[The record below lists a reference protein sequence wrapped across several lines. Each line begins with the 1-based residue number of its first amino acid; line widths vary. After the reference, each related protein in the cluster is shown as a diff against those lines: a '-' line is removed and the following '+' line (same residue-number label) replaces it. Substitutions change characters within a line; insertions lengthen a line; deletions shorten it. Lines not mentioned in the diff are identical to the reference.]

1 MEEEN
6 SMENNY
12 GSVNPSE
19 LATLSLLSGGGYGG
33 YGIGVGGRGGYG
45 GGSLYT
51 GNNVLAAE
59 AHADGTARGALGK
72 HTLDMISNQ
81 GDRFEDAA
89 RAKEFSDMRMAISN
103 TRETL
108 SREISDNRVEAIR
121 IAGDNRV
128 ELTKSLSD
136 IAKENAKCCCETQ
149 KLVIA
154 ENSKTRELIKDNA
167 LRSAERELDACR
179 SKNNSN
185 EIVGALGAAIANQT
199 AALTGIITNACNCDD
214 HHRGR
219 RGVNVD

>member
-1 MEEEN
+1 MEDKN
-6 SMENNY
+6 NMEN

-19 LATLSLLSGGGYGG
+19 LATLSLLSGGYGG
-33 YGIGVGGRGGYG
+33 YGIGVGGRGGYS

-89 RAKEFSDMRMAISN
+89 RAKDFSDLRMAISN
-103 TRETL
+103 TREIL
-108 SREISDNRVEAIR
+108 SREINDNRVEAIR
-121 IAGDNRV
+121 VAGDNRV

-149 KLVIA
+149 KLIIA
-154 ENSKTRELIKDNA
+154 ENSKTRELMQTDAI
-167 LRSAERELDACR
+167 RTAERELDACR

-185 EIVGALGAAIANQT
+185 EIAGAIATATANQT
-199 AALTGIITNACNCDD
+199 NVLAGIIANACNCDD
-214 HHRGR
+214 HHGGRGR
-219 RGVNVD
+219 GRGVNVD